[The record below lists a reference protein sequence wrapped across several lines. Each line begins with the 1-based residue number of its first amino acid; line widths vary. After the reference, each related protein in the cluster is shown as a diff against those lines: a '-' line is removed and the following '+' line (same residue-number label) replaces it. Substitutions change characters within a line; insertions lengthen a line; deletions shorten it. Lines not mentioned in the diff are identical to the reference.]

1 MSKKIYVTA
10 ALAEAAC
17 KAKAVSKADAKWF
30 AAAPRS
36 KRNSKRYREIAD
48 AVRRWASPDDAP
60 QAGASGAQAGDSSAD
75 RVAAFVS
82 RRNEIGEIPPIANP
96 ARRAECC
103 RDLELFG
110 WTYCRALL
118 DHRASPVIR
127 ERLVAKMQGALL
139 DGGQLA
145 VQFTRGAGKT
155 TWTII
160 ALAWAILYGHRRF
173 PVCISASRP
182 LAKIVGKG
190 VFDLLA
196 GSDEILADF
205 PAVPT
210 ALRKMNGSPQK
221 GAVLTYHGRNVNF
234 ETGEVA
240 LVLPDLRDDD
250 GRPLDYACG
259 AALAFRGVGG
269 SVRGLNV
276 RGLRPDFVLFDDPQ
290 TQKDASSASAVQR
303 IDRYIHSD
311 ALNLAANTKSMAAFL
326 TITPQR
332 PDDLAQR
339 IADRSAHPNWSVTTC
354 PFLVK
359 VPEGFDEAAETFCQF
374 YNTDAAN
381 DDFDRPASRAWYR
394 ENMKLFAGAEA
405 VDPLAYDKSS
415 EIDAVHH
422 ALNKI
427 ASVGRAAFDAEYQ
440 MQPVRETLAFE
451 LTDRLILSRV
461 RKGVKPGE
469 LPPNTVFV
477 AAATDINPSYALT
490 TSVIA
495 FDLALTAQV
504 VAYHVTRIK
513 IPEKLPEPEFDRR
526 VFEALAAHGRE
537 IAALGLPVVKWGVD
551 AGGRQFPAVTRFAPQ
566 SAALTGRAAM
576 PMLGRAGRNW
586 NPFVRSRVRMPLNDT
601 VLCRDPQ
608 GREWLAWD
616 ADAYK
621 EKAQLAWN
629 AEPGAPGSLSL
640 FDGGANHAEFAMQV
654 ANETLVSKKRI
665 RRPDGLDGH
674 EYKWRTKEPHDYGD
688 TVAMCYALAGA
699 DGLTGDGTRGAAAQN
714 AFEGWSF

>member
-82 RRNEIGEIPPIANP
+82 RRNEIGEIPPVANP
-96 ARRAECC
+96 ARRKKCC

-118 DHRASPVIR
+118 DRRASPIIR
-127 ERLVAKMQGALL
+127 ERLVEKMQDAMLN
-139 DGGQLA
+139 GGQLA
-145 VQFTRGAGKT
+145 VQFARGAGKT
-155 TWTII
+155 TWAII
-160 ALAWAILYGHRRF
+160 SLAWAILYGHRRF
-173 PVCISASRP
+173 PVCISAASD
-182 LAKIVGKG
+182 LAMGIRKSVEA
-190 VFDLLA
+190 LLTE
-196 GSDEILADF
+196 SDEILADF

-221 GAVLTYHGRNVNF
+221 GTVLTYHGRNVGY
-234 ETGEVA
+234 ETSRVA
-240 LVLPDLRDDD
+240 LVLPDLRDED
-250 GRPLDYACG
+250 GRPLDHACG
-259 AALAFRGVGG
+259 AVLAFRGVRG
-269 SVRGLNV
+269 SVRGLNI

-290 TQKDASSASAVQR
+290 TKQDAASASAVHR
-303 IDRYIHSD
+303 IDQFIHSD

-326 TITPQR
+326 TITPQQ

-339 IADRSAHPNWSVTTC
+339 IADRSVHPNWLVTFC
-354 PFLVK
+354 QFLVK
-359 VPEGFDEAAETFCQF
+359 VPKGFDAAADTFCEF
-374 YNTDAAN
+374 YSTDYAN
-381 DDFDRPASRAWYR
+381 GRLDLPASRAWYR
-394 ENMKLFAGAEA
+394 ENKGLFNGTET
-405 VDPLAYDKSS
+405 VDPLAYDKAT

-427 ASVGRAAFDAEYQ
+427 ASIGRPAFDAEYQ
-440 MQPVRETLAFE
+440 LQPVRETFVFE

-513 IPEKLPEPEFDRR
+513 IPKELPEPEFDRR

-551 AGGRQFPAVTRFAPQ
+551 AGGRQFPAVTRFALQ
-566 SAALTGRAAM
+566 SAALTGLAAT
-576 PMLGRAGRNW
+576 PMLGKAGQNW
-586 NPFVRSRVRMPLNDT
+586 NPRVDSRVREALNDT
-601 VLCRDPQ
+601 VLCRNWQ
-608 GREWLAWD
+608 GREWLAWN
-616 ADAYK
+616 ADTYK
-621 EKAQLAWN
+621 EKAQLAWT
-629 AEPGAPGSLSL
+629 AEPGAPSGLSL

-654 ANETLVSKKRI
+654 ANETLVSKKIIGTR
-665 RRPDGLDGH
+665 
-674 EYKWRTKEPHDYGD
+674 YKYDWRTKEPHDYGD
-688 TVAMCYALAGA
+688 AVAMCYALAGA
-699 DGLTGDGTRGAAAQN
+699 YGLTGDGTRGAAAQN
-714 AFEGWSF
+714 PFEGWNFNRRRN